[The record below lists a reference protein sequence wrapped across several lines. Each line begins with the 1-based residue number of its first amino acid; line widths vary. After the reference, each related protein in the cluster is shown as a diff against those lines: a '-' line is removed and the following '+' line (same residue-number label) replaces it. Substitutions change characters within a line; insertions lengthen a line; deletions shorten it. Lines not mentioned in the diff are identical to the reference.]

1 MGLDTV
7 EIVMTIE
14 ETFKISISDDQ
25 AAKCKTIGDLTDVVM
40 ALANP
45 QAGDYCKSSRA
56 FYTLRKTLLEIL
68 PVDRKDIHPSTQ
80 WEALIPR
87 NQRKAVWKQLK
98 DRGINLP
105 RLEPSSIIYWSIAV
119 ILFVPFALLAHRFGS
134 WWPVWLGILPPV
146 ISAEYLTRP
155 IAVRAPSTFKTVGGA
170 ALFMADSLSESTSLN
185 RIEVREGIRRIISE
199 QCDIPIEEL
208 TDDTKCSELE

>member
-14 ETFKISISDDQ
+14 DTFKISIPDDRL
-25 AAKCKTIGDLTDVVM
+25 AKCVTIGNLIDVVM

-87 NQRKAVWKQLK
+87 NQRKAVWRQLK
-98 DRGINLP
+98 NKGINLP
-105 RLEPSSIIYWSIAV
+105 GMEPGSIIFWSMAV
-119 ILFVPFALLAHRFGS
+119 ILFVPFALLAYRLGS
-134 WWPVWLGILPPV
+134 GWPVVLSILPP
-146 ISAEYLTRP
+146 IIAAKYLTRP

-170 ALFMADSLSESTSLN
+170 ALFMADNLPESTAFN

-199 QCDIPIEEL
+199 QLAIPIEEL
-208 TDDTKCSELE
+208 TDNVKWSELQ